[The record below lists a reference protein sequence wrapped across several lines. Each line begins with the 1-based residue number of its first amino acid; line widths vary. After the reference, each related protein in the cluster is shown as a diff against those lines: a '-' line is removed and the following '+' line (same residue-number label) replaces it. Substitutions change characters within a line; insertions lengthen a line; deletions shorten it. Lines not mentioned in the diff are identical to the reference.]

1 MKHYFSQEAELKD
14 ILREIYINTYIQKYV
29 ESFEIFGL
37 QIQFFQSDSL
47 QCRCYVSIEMQQDKY
62 IPIKPLYLLSFL
74 EVNFYTKPYY
84 FAELFLLDRKVKR
97 LTRGQFL
104 TMHVTTPPTE
114 SPFTRTASIAAIIF
128 SAYSGSGHRTMLL
141 SIWTN
146 FKTQWQTRNLA
157 SEMQENIIIAT
168 AIIISRSH
176 NNNEPIVKTAAS
188 KCLNRKEHCKNSMQ
202 SYQQLQ
208 LFGQNTRESMTD

>member
-1 MKHYFSQEAELKD
+1 
-14 ILREIYINTYIQKYV
+14 
-29 ESFEIFGL
+29 
-37 QIQFFQSDSL
+37 
-47 QCRCYVSIEMQQDKY
+47 MQQDKY

-84 FAELFLLDRKVKR
+84 VAELFLLDRKVKR

-146 FKTQWQTRNLA
+146 FKTVAN
-157 SEMQENIIIAT
+157 QEFSFRDARTKYHNI
-168 AIIISRSH
+168 
-176 NNNEPIVKTAAS
+176 
-188 KCLNRKEHCKNSMQ
+188 NSNY
-202 SYQQLQ
+202 YQ
-208 LFGQNTRESMTD
+208 